1 MALDGWGRWPAF
13 SPFQAG
19 YSLPRAVLGVGEA
32 ERCIWCFLTNAVAS
46 LLQITEMT
54 VLFLER
60 SAMWRRQRPDA
71 GSLGSQQH
79 FLTSRF
85 TGEDPGL
92 HETMAAGVS
101 YRSTECEVQ
110 EFSQGWGPANHD
122 PGAKSSLSL
131 QIKFYLNA
139 ATCTCLRIVCGF
151 FQTAEVRSCGRG
163 HLAPQSLEK
172 SHSGPLRKHLPGPV
186 GGRGGP
192 RVSEYPC
199 LCDLM

>member
-13 SPFQAG
+13 PPFQAG

-46 LLQITEMT
+46 LRQITEMT
-54 VLFLER
+54 ALFLER
-60 SAMWRRQRPDA
+60 SAVRRRQRPDA

-85 TGEDPGL
+85 IGEDPGL
-92 HETMAAGVS
+92 HETTAAVVS

-110 EFSQGWGPANHD
+110 EFSQGWGPASCD
-122 PGAKSSLSL
+122 PGAKSSLIL

-139 ATCTCLRIVCGF
+139 ATCMCLRIVCGY
-151 FQTAEVRSCGRG
+151 FQTAEVSSCGRD

-172 SHSGPLRKHLPGPV
+172 SHSSPLRKHLPSPEGD
-186 GGRGGP
+186 RGGS